1 MNISIIGA
9 AGMVGSALAAE
20 AEERGHQVIRYT
32 RSGSQPGAR
41 ALDFSD
47 TPAVKEVIEGGDVTV
62 ISVASRDDYDAAVAA
77 HRALIDA
84 RPRGRFIVIG
94 GAGAL
99 QAGEGLL
106 LESPDFPSEYLP
118 EATAFAAV
126 HQAYHESEGLEWSM
140 IAPSPMIAP
149 GARTGEYKVGLD
161 TPAGD
166 FVSAEDFAVAAVDEI
181 EQPRHAGRRFTVA
194 SRDEAVAQD

>member
-20 AEERGHQVIRYT
+20 AEERGHQVTRYT
-32 RSGSQPGAR
+32 RSGSQPGTQ

-84 RPRGRFIVIG
+84 RPRGRFLVIG

-106 LESPDFPSEYLP
+106 LESPDFASEYLP

-126 HQAYHESEGLEWSM
+126 HRAYHESEGLEWSM

-161 TPAGD
+161 TPAGG

-194 SRDEAVAQD
+194 SRDEAAAQG